1 MATSLLFGAI
11 AALALAVSLH
21 LLYEIPV
28 SSCFQK
34 VKEQTSK
41 THSVPPSNP
50 ITSVIEAD

>member
-34 VKEQTSK
+34 VKEQAGK
-41 THSVPPSNP
+41 TQSVPPSSRVTP
-50 ITSVIEAD
+50 VIEVD